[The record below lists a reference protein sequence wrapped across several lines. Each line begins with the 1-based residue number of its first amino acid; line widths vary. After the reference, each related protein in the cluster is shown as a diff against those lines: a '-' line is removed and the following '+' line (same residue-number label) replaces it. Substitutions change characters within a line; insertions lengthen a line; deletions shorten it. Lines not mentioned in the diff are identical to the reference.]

1 MKLVTF
7 TEFRKRASSLITE
20 VEQGEVLLVIRHGRP
35 VAEVVPYTGRHKEKP
50 AWKRPGL
57 RLETQGASLSE
68 AILEEREAHQ

>member
-35 VAEVVPYTGRHKEKP
+35 VAEVIPYTGQNKDKP

-57 RLETQGASLSE
+57 RLETQGGPLSE
-68 AILEEREAHQ
+68 AILEERERNP